1 MKIQSQILSL
11 AILLLSLDPVFTQEF
26 DPSSVRSPDCKPGVF
41 NCGYKPAPKEIQDS
55 IPLKRDFNS
64 FEDLPNSVDLSSKMP
79 PVGNQGQQNSCVAWA
94 SGYAIKSYMA
104 KNGGKFS
111 SYDPPFSGG
120 QGKNVFSPAFIYNQQ
135 NGGKDEGLYYYKTM
149 EFLQKS
155 GVAPWSSMPYTDK
168 DYKKQPPEAVKKE
181 ALQYKIKSF
190 SRLNIKNPDDMK
202 RVLAGGNVVLFG
214 IIIDDAFYKVKGSEV
229 YDENGGQS
237 YGGHAMT
244 IVGYDDSKT
253 SKSGKKGAFKFQNSW
268 GTNWA
273 DKGFGWISY
282 SMLAKVGQEAYAMID
297 DTKTTTPTVTPAPA
311 VTKPLSAPTD
321 IKASRGEFP
330 SKIVL
335 TWLASDKAISYLIER
350 KDENKFNELAYS
362 NVPTYS
368 DTNVS
373 PNSTYSYRI
382 SAISDEE
389 TSPASKE
396 IEGFTSAQSVSNGKL
411 EQVVGV
417 NGKSYMEGSSAKI
430 ALAWSEI
437 EGATGYMVSKIGSS
451 KRWKTVGNVTTASFV
466 DTSPSQDETNVYRIC
481 ATIKSKKAGD
491 WSESYGV
498 DVGSDEVAPG
508 QVADLQVSVG
518 EYADKIK
525 VSWNAS
531 PGATGYYLYRFDE
544 NAEVSG
550 QFEVSGTSYDD
561 MDKALLGG
569 STFAYTVIAVNEV
582 GYSEPSE
589 FAFGNID
596 PELSKRS
603 AGATLSP
610 PSKVSFELGPKDKKL
625 KIKWSPVK
633 DAGEYYIYRKLMKA
647 KSKKEKYAFVNSV
660 PGNQTTYTETFSG
673 NPGDLYL
680 YSVRSKSEF
689 GSESKDSKP
698 ISVFLNPEQSAVSKR
713 ALSLEEIPST
723 FLGNWSGFYWNP
735 KSGPQKLLVEVT
747 GANQD
752 FKATLKINDKV
763 AKQFQG
769 SWTPGSTGIKAEGFQ
784 LDLSREIKGSSLV
797 KLNKVAELGEETEY
811 SFSKD

>member
-1 MKIQSQILSL
+1 MIYRRFLIILAVLLFGFDPILS
-11 AILLLSLDPVFTQEF
+11 QEF

-41 NCGYKPAPKEIQDS
+41 QCGYKPASKEIQDS

-64 FEDLPNSVDLSSKMP
+64 FEELPNKVDLSSNMP

-120 QGKNVFSPAFIYNQQ
+120 AGKNVFSPAFIYNQQ

-168 DYKKQPPEAVKKE
+168 DYKKQPPEAAKKE

-190 SRLNIKNPDDMK
+190 SRLNIKNPDDIK

-214 IIIDDAFYKVKGSEV
+214 IIIDDAFYKVKGSDV

-244 IVGYDDSKT
+244 IVGYDDSKS

-297 DTKTTTPTVTPAPA
+297 DTKPTSTPTVTP
-311 VTKPLSAPTD
+311 TTTIKPLAPPSD

-330 SKIVL
+330 TKIVL
-335 TWLASDKAISYLIER
+335 TWLASDRAVSYLIER
-350 KDENKFNELAYS
+350 KDDRKFVELAYS
-362 NVPTYS
+362 NVPTFA

-373 PNSTYSYRI
+373 SNSTYSYRI
-382 SAISDEE
+382 STISDEE

-396 IEGFTSAQSVSNGKL
+396 VEGFTSASVVSNGKL
-411 EQVVGV
+411 EKVIGI

-430 ALAWSEI
+430 YLTWSEI
-437 EGATGYMVSKIGSS
+437 EGASGYSVAKIGSG
-451 KRWKTVGNVTTASFV
+451 KRWKTIGNVSNATFI
-466 DTSPSQDETNVYRIC
+466 DPSPSKDATNVYRIC
-481 ATIKSKKAGD
+481 ATINSRKAGD
-491 WSESYGV
+491 WSESFGV
-498 DVGSDEVAPG
+498 DVGSEEAAPS
-508 QVADLQVSVG
+508 QVSDLTVSAG
-518 EYADKIK
+518 EYSDKIK
-525 VSWNAS
+525 LSWSAA

-544 NAEVSG
+544 NAEPSG
-550 QFEVSGTSYDD
+550 QFEVTDTSFE
-561 MDKALLGG
+561 DKDQAVLKGN
-569 STFAYTVIAVNEV
+569 TFAYTVISVNEV

-596 PELSKRS
+596 PELAKRA
-603 AGATLSP
+603 AGVTLP
-610 PSKVSFELGPKDKKL
+610 APSKVSFELNQKDKKV

-633 DAGEYYIYRKLMKA
+633 DSNEYYIYRKLMKGNT
-647 KSKKEKYAFVNSV
+647 KKVKYAFVNSV
-660 PGNQTTYTETFSG
+660 PGNQSSYTENFPG
-673 NPGDLYL
+673 NPGDLFL
-680 YSVRSKSEF
+680 YVVRSKSEF
-689 GSESKDSKP
+689 GAESKDSSVL
-698 ISVFLNPEQSAVSKR
+698 SVFLNPQPSAVSKR

-723 FLGNWSGFYWNP
+723 FLGSWSGLYWNP
-735 KSGPQKLLVEVT
+735 KSGPQKLLVEVS
-747 GANQD
+747 GSNQD
-752 FKATLKINDKV
+752 FKAVLKINDKV
-763 AKQFQG
+763 TKQFQG
-769 SWTPGSTGIKAEGFQ
+769 SWTPGSSGIKTDGFQ
-784 LDLSREIKGSSLV
+784 LDLSRDITGSSLV
-797 KLNKVAELGEETEY
+797 KLSSVAELGEDTEY

>member
-1 MKIQSQILSL
+1 MKFQKYFLVLAVSL
-11 AILLLSLDPVFTQEF
+11 ICLDPLFSQEF

-41 NCGYKPAPKEIQDS
+41 QCGYKPAPKEIQDS

-64 FEDLPNSVDLSSKMP
+64 FEDLPGSVDLSSKMP

-104 KNGGKFS
+104 KNGGTFS
-111 SYDPPFSGG
+111 TYDPPFSGG

-168 DYKKQPPEAVKKE
+168 DYKKQPPESVKKE

-190 SRLNIKNPDDMK
+190 SRLNIKNPDDIK

-214 IIIDDAFYKVKGSEV
+214 IIIDDAFYKLKGSEV
-229 YDENGGQS
+229 YDANGGQS

-253 SKSGKKGAFKFQNSW
+253 SKSGKQGAFRFQNSW

-297 DTKTTTPTVTPAPA
+297 DTKLTTPVVTQNTVN
-311 VTKPLSAPTD
+311 KPLSPPAD
-321 IKASRGEFP
+321 IKVSRGEFP
-330 SKIVL
+330 SKIVI
-335 TWLASDKAISYLIER
+335 TWLNNEKAVSYLIER
-350 KDENKFNELAYS
+350 KEENKFAMLAYS
-362 NVPTYS
+362 NTPTFT

-373 PNSTYSYRI
+373 PNSTYYYRI
-382 SAISDEE
+382 SSISDSE
-389 TSPASKE
+389 TSTASKE
-396 IEGFTSAQSVSNGKL
+396 VEGFTSAAVTNGKL
-411 EQVVGV
+411 EQVIGIQ
-417 NGKSYMEGSSAKI
+417 GKSYMEGNTSKI
-430 ALAWSEI
+430 YLAWSAI
-437 EGATGYMVSKIGSS
+437 DGASGYMVAKIGSN
-451 KRWKTVGNVTTASFV
+451 KRWKTIGNVSTPSFI
-466 DTSPSQDETNVYRIC
+466 DPSPSKDATNVYRIC
-481 ATIKSKKAGD
+481 ATINSKKAGD
-491 WSESYGV
+491 WSESIGV
-498 DVGSDEVAPG
+498 DVGSDDVAPG
-508 QVADLQVSVG
+508 QVSDLKASVG
-518 EYADKIK
+518 EFSDKIQL
-525 VSWNAS
+525 SWNAA

-544 NAEVSG
+544 SAEPSG
-550 QFEVSGTSYDD
+550 QFEVSGTTFE
-561 MDKALLGG
+561 DKESPVLKGD
-569 STFAYTVIAVNEV
+569 TFAYTVIAVNDV

-596 PELSKRS
+596 PNLTSRS
-603 AGATLSP
+603 AGVTLAP
-610 PSKVSFELGPKDKKL
+610 PTKVTFEINQSDKKV
-625 KIKWSPVK
+625 KIKWNPVK
-633 DAGEYYIYRKLMKA
+633 DSNEYYIYRKQVKTN
-647 KSKKEKYAFVNSV
+647 SKNTKYAFVNSV
-660 PGNQTTYTETFSG
+660 PGKQTTYTEVFPG
-673 NPGDLYL
+673 NPGDMYL

-689 GSESKDSKP
+689 GSESKDSQP
-698 ISVFLNPEQSAVSKR
+698 VSVFLNPQVSAVKKR

-735 KSGPQKLLVEVT
+735 NSGPQKLSLEVSGT
-747 GANQD
+747 NQD
-752 FKATLKINDKV
+752 FKASLKINDKV

-784 LDLSREIKGSSLV
+784 FDLSRDIIGNSMV
-797 KLNKVAELGEETEY
+797 KLTSVRELGEESEF
-811 SFSKD
+811 SFTKE